1 MPSDEGYCSD
11 HSRSRG
17 APRRRRGAGEDL
29 HVQDASGNIGCLY
42 DSSPSFLRCD
52 IRSGLKPPPPRPGRC
67 DLDWGDSVSL
77 GRTGRTKLVC
87 HGDTALLPSAPVLA
101 YGKTWKRGPF
111 SCTSRRA
118 GLTCENAADHGFFLS
133 RKSWRR
139 F

>member
-1 MPSDEGYCSD
+1 M
-11 HSRSRG
+11 RG
-17 APRRRRGAGEDL
+17 IAVITAALAVLLVAGAA
-29 HVQDASGNIGCLY
+29 QARISTFKTPSGNIGCLY

-101 YGKTWKRGPF
+101 YGKTWKRGPY

-118 GLTCENAADHGFFLS
+118 GLTCENGADHGFFLS

>member
-1 MPSDEGYCSD
+1 VKSLVAIAAAVVMLVVA
-11 HSRSRG
+11 G
-17 APRRRRGAGEDL
+17 AAQARISTFKTP
-29 HVQDASGNIGCLY
+29 SGNIGCLY

-52 IRSGLKPPPPRPGRC
+52 IRSGLLPAPPRPASC

-77 GRTGRTKLVC
+77 ARRGRTKLVC

-101 YGKTWKRGPF
+101 YGRIWRRGPF
-111 SCTSRRA
+111 TCTSRRG

-133 RKSWRR
+133 RGSWRR